1 MWPGY
6 PLLPDVGNGFRA
18 RARPGVGQPVHVL
31 QGAED
36 AVVGDVLAVTSRA
49 DVRPVEDGRDLVAVT
64 AAEQRDFED
73 GAVLVPGDDQQ
84 AVVTPRPARVPAE
97 IGVYPPIPV
106 VARAGVHVMTL
117 VRHDD
122 RHR

>member
-6 PLLPDVGNGFRA
+6 PLLPHVGNGFRA

-31 QGAED
+31 ERAED
-36 AVVGDVLAVTSRA
+36 AVVGDALAVASRA

-64 AAEQRDFED
+64 AAEQRDLET

-84 AVVTPRPARVPAE
+84 AVVAARPARVPAE
-97 IGVYPPIPV
+97 IGLYPAVPAI
-106 VARAGVHVMTL
+106 A
-117 VRHDD
+117 
-122 RHR
+122 